1 MTAPRPESR
10 LVYSTDGGNVPS
22 RDLRK
27 ARPVPARRAAP
38 PAVPDDG
45 VVRVQRDRRGR
56 GGKSATTVTGLPG
69 GEADLDLLLRRLKQT
84 LGTGGVREERV
95 LVFQGDQR
103 QRLVEA
109 LGALGH
115 RVKVAGG

>member
-1 MTAPRPESR
+1 MTAPRPDSR
-10 LVYSTDGGNVPS
+10 LVYSTDGTAGAG

-27 ARPVPARRAAP
+27 AAP
-38 PAVPDDG
+38 PAVSRAAASAPPNDG

-56 GGKSATTVTGLPG
+56 GGKTATTVAGLPG

-84 LGTGGVREERV
+84 LGTGGSREARV

-103 QRLVEA
+103 DRLVEA